1 MQRLGLNT
9 SEQQDHINFNIL
21 VVAAPHVL
29 SGQPKLKIC
38 TLLIALRLYIICLQR
53 ARSLLGPL
61 TSKAWSAHP
70 ARPNYPIT
78 GYRGE
83 VIGDLVEML

>member
-9 SEQQDHINFNIL
+9 NEQQDRISFSIL

-38 TLLIALRLYIICLQR
+38 TLLIALRLNIICLHR

-61 TSKAWSAHP
+61 TSEA
-70 ARPNYPIT
+70 
-78 GYRGE
+78 
-83 VIGDLVEML
+83 